1 VQNVNDEKK
10 DCKMSVFHLLCCYG
24 VAALV
29 ILPTSIQSQQSEIDL
44 STEIQTS
51 LSNFIDNGPEDDVST
66 TGDYND
72 KENKR
77 PAKGSLV
84 LLKGLR
90 NSTRDAG
97 GSLKLRCD
105 VEGNP
110 PVNEFRW
117 YTNGAPVILEKGR
130 VRIRNDLDASPQW
143 SMLKINVLETLDT
156 AFYRCEATNGQDTV
170 GSDAIVRVNLG
181 TFGTLPKNFPP
192 VAPNFPGGLNGK
204 VTNIE
209 FEGRSPD
216 MDTGNSGLLRPNSMT
231 DHLSD
236 SMLKKLEKGNP
247 SLVPNENSGYCQ
259 KYYGTVCAQY
269 IGSNYIYI
277 SEGLSQ
283 DYIEKKLQGVFSV
296 ITASPEMREGCAKYA
311 LPSICLST
319 FAICD
324 QKTQKPKKICRDECE
339 ILEHD
344 VCQSELQIAKRHPLL
359 GHQMVL
365 PDCEELPPIGSRESE
380 NCVKLG
386 FPLAQQLI
394 KPHSCYRDF
403 GTDYRG
409 TKSTTKSGFTC
420 IPWSHQNEF
429 KTVQHIELIGGH
441 NYCRNPATD
450 SGEREPWCFTN
461 DDLVKKEV
469 CDIEKCS
476 VFNMWL
482 YIAVPAVSIVAIL
495 GLVIGL
501 CCMNRRDVPNK
512 PLIVPAGSNRAFSN
526 SGPISNQQQ
535 QFKDGNHQGTLEMNP
550 LISGRQQQQ
559 QQKARAMEIPMTSIR
574 FLQEL
579 GEGAFGKVYKGELS
593 GIVGSCT
600 TLVAIKTLK
609 QGANQKTRTDFV
621 RESELMTDL
630 RHPNIVCLI
639 GVCLQEEP
647 KCMVF
652 EHMAHGDLHEF
663 LISHSPKS
671 DSSNDSD
678 ASMEGR
684 VLTQSEMA
692 YVAIQIAAGM
702 EYLASHHYV
711 HRDLAA
717 RNTLVG
723 ENLTVKISD
732 FGLSRDIYSADY
744 YRVQTKS
751 LLPVRWM
758 PPESILYGKFTTESD
773 VWAFGVVLWEIYSFG
788 LQPYYG
794 YSNSEVI
801 EMIRSRQL
809 LPCPEDCPSR
819 MYAFMVECWHEIPG
833 RRPAFSEI
841 HQRLRQWEG
850 QGVGSVAT
858 YQPSTTS
865 HSMGNNSQQSG
876 SAHSSTGPSNNTGS
890 TNLSNNPQHL
900 QFNPQFQPRFPSN
913 SMQRFQHYPTPPR
926 MGPSTP
932 QSYKGPPQSMA
943 QVTSG
948 PSGMPQNIIIGQHM
962 NSHAMYPQA
971 FQPGSGSQS
980 NCGAPS
986 IASLQMV

>member
-1 VQNVNDEKK
+1 MSCSIRWFILVCLVSDTYQALQSLEISTQREND
-10 DCKMSVFHLLCCYG
+10 
-24 VAALV
+24 
-29 ILPTSIQSQQSEIDL
+29 QSLAYELREGLSDQAGEIFD
-44 STEIQTS
+44 
-51 LSNFIDNGPEDDVST
+51 ST
-66 TGDYND
+66 TQQND
-72 KENKR
+72 AEISDVDVEDPLFREGRRTEEK
-77 PAKGSLV
+77 SLILV
-84 LLKGLR
+84 KTLR
-90 NSTRDAG
+90 NTTRDAG
-97 GSLKLRCD
+97 GSLKLRCEVKGD
-105 VEGNP
+105 P
-110 PVNEFRW
+110 PATDFLW
-117 YTNGAPVILEKGR
+117 YKNDAPVIIERGR
-130 VRIRNDLDASPQW
+130 VRIKSNLADSPQW

-156 AFYRCEATNGQDTV
+156 AFYKCEATNGQDKV
-170 GSDAIVRVNLG
+170 SSDAIVRVNLG

-192 VAPNFPGGLNGK
+192 AEPNFPGGINGLP
-204 VTNIE
+204 TNIE

-216 MDTGNSGLLRPNSMT
+216 MDSGLNNQGGPNAK
-231 DHLSD
+231 LSD
-236 SMLKKLEKGNP
+236 TMLKKLEKGNP
-247 SLVPNENSGYCQ
+247 SLVPNEASGFCQ
-259 KYYGTVCAQY
+259 QYFGTVCAKY
-269 IGSNYIYI
+269 IGNNFIYI

-283 DYIEKKLQGVFSV
+283 EYIEKKLQGVFSV
-296 ITASPEMREGCAKYA
+296 ITASPDLSEQCAEYA

-324 QKTQKPKKICRDECE
+324 KKTQKPKKICRDECE

-344 VCQSELQIAKRHPLL
+344 VCQSELAIAKRHPLL

-380 NCVKLG
+380 DCVKLG
-386 FPLAQQLI
+386 FPLVNQLI
-394 KPHSCYRDF
+394 QPHSCF
-403 GTDYRG
+403 KGNGEEYRG
-409 TKSTTKSGFTC
+409 TTSTTKSGYAC
-420 IPWSHQNEF
+420 VPWSHQSEI
-429 KTVQHIELIGGH
+429 KTVKHLELIGGH
-441 NYCRNPATD
+441 NYCRNPAGDTQD
-450 SGEREPWCFTN
+450 SEPWCFTN
-461 DDLVKKEV
+461 HDVVKKEV
-469 CDIEKCS
+469 CGIRQCS

-482 YIAVPAVSIVAIL
+482 YIAVPAVSAVAVL
-495 GLVIGL
+495 GLTIGL
-501 CCMNRRDVPNK
+501 CCMRRKNPPAK
-512 PLIVPAGSNRAFSN
+512 PLIVPTGSNRGFS
-526 SGPISNQQQ
+526 SGPVTQNTTS
-535 QFKDGNHQGTLEMNP
+535 QGTLEMNP
-550 LISGRQQQQ
+550 LISSRQQQQ
-559 QQKARAMEIPMTSIR
+559 KNKSRAMEIPISSVR
-574 FLQEL
+574 FIQEL
-579 GEGAFGKVYKGELS
+579 GEGAFGKVYKGELT
-593 GIVGSCT
+593 GYVGGCS

-609 QGANQKTRTDFV
+609 PGANQKTRQDFV

-639 GVCLQEEP
+639 GVCMQEDP
-647 KCMVF
+647 QCMVF

-663 LISHSPKS
+663 LIYHSPKS

-678 ASMEGR
+678 ESMEGR

-692 YVAIQIAAGM
+692 YIAIQIAAGM
-702 EYLASHHYV
+702 EYLSSHHYV

-773 VWAFGVVLWEIYSFG
+773 VWAFGVVLWEIYSYG

-819 MYAFMVECWHEIPG
+819 MYAFMVECWHETPS
-833 RRPAFSEI
+833 RRPVFTEI

-850 QGVGSVAT
+850 MGSVG

-890 TNLSNNPQHL
+890 TNLSNNQQMMSHYQQRFPGQSM
-900 QFNPQFQPRFPSN
+900 PRF
-913 SMQRFQHYPTPPR
+913 QGHYPTPPR
-926 MGPSTP
+926 GPPTPQNYPTAMAGMTQVTQGPNGTPQNILIGSYGPHGGHMYP
-932 QSYKGPPQSMA
+932 QSY
-943 QVTSG
+943 
-948 PSGMPQNIIIGQHM
+948 
-962 NSHAMYPQA
+962 
-971 FQPGSGSQS
+971 QPGTSQS
-980 NCGAPS
+980 NCGTPS